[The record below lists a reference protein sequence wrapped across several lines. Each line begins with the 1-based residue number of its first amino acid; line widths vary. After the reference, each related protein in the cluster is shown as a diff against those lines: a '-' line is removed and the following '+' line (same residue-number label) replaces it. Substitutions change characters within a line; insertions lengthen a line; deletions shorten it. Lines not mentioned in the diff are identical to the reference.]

1 MMPRGNEST
10 VSLFLLLGFSS
21 LEERQVLLFLVFSPV
36 YVIILTSNITIMAA
50 ISVDRSLHTPMY
62 FLLFA
67 LSFSETCTTMAVVPK
82 LLVSLLSGNQTISFL
97 GCAAQMFCFFGFGGT
112 NCFLLSAMAYDRY
125 VAICKPLQ
133 YPVVINRRVCVE
145 LVAVSC
151 ATGFLIALGI
161 SSLIFSLPFCGPN
174 AIRHFFCDISPV
186 LRLACSDHHI
196 IGIAIVFLCAFVLLG
211 TFTGIILSYI
221 YILAAILKIH
231 SATGRHK
238 TFSTCASHLIVV
250 ITHFSCAFFVYLI
263 PKSTASLDED
273 TLIALSYTLFSP
285 MLNPVVYSL
294 RNREVKSALRKLTTH
309 TFLSPK
315 M

>member
-1 MMPRGNEST
+1 MPRGNEST

-67 LSFSETCTTMAVVPK
+67 LSFSETCTTVAVVPK

-196 IGIAIVFLCAFVLLG
+196 TGIAIVFLCAFVLLG

-221 YILAAILKIH
+221 YILAAILKIR
-231 SATGRHK
+231 SATGRRK

-294 RNREVKSALRKLTTH
+294 RNREVKSALRKLTAH